1 MECSLLQSVSS
12 WFVKTFKDGGLL
24 GWFAV
29 LCLSASWIAWI
40 ELIKGLAVMLPTLQ
54 EQFDAS
60 TWLVGWM
67 IAIIDA
73 SSSISGLFAS
83 PLREKLGVRV
93 VVMVSGLLVGG
104 SMIASAF
111 ATSLSQITVLLSLA
125 AGPAAGCSLVVS
137 KELVGRCFSES
148 RATAFG
154 VGTLGGSLTFVT
166 CVPLTQ
172 FFLDIYGW
180 RGTML
185 LLGGILSH
193 LAVCGA
199 LMKEPAKETRSN
211 DQYQTVALNDDT
223 GDGEA
228 TSNSRC
234 CSCFNSVHS
243 FISQTFKLGLFS
255 LPSFWLITFMYNIW
269 MMMNTSWFI
278 YYVAYTTVSKGFS
291 LVDASNCVVSYG
303 IGRILSSI
311 TVGPLVKNF
320 KVLKSLSNSAWLGLA
335 LFVLSLYYLIDPW
348 LMSFWPILVA
358 AFIYGYFTVM
368 VHIQFDLVIIESFGA
383 DQMGFFMGWNGLFTG
398 VTGLF
403 TLYFPGL
410 IFDHF
415 GSYTLALIL
424 MGGVQL
430 LTVVALLVLVWLR
443 RRRPASLL

>member
-1 MECSLLQSVSS
+1 MEYSFFQSVSS

-24 GWFAV
+24 GWCAV
-29 LCLSASWIAWI
+29 LGLFSSWIAWI
-40 ELIKGLAVMLPTLQ
+40 GLIKGLAVMLPTLQ

-73 SSSISGLFAS
+73 SMQISALFAS

-111 ATSLSQITVLLSLA
+111 ATSLSQITVLLTLA
-125 AGPAAGCSLVVS
+125 AGPAVGFSLIVS
-137 KELVGRCFSES
+137 KELVGRCFKEAST
-148 RATAFG
+148 TAFG
-154 VGTLGGSLTFVT
+154 VGILGGSLAFVT

-172 FFLDIYGW
+172 FFLDVYGW

-185 LLGGILSH
+185 LLGAIFSH

-199 LMKEPAKETRSN
+199 LMKEPAVKRSN
-211 DQYQTVALNDDT
+211 EEYQRIALNDDT

-234 CSCFNSVHS
+234 CSCFISAHS

-255 LPSFWLITFMYNIW
+255 LPSFWLIIFMCNIW
-269 MMMNTSWFI
+269 MMMNVAWII
-278 YYVAYTTVSKGFS
+278 YFVVYTTVSKGFS
-291 LVDASNCVVSYG
+291 LGDASNCVVSYG
-303 IGRILSSI
+303 IGRIISSL

-320 KVLKSLSNSAWLGLA
+320 RVLSLSNSAWLGLG
-335 LFVLSLYYLIDPW
+335 LFLSSLYYLIDPW

-358 AFIYGYFTVM
+358 AFIYGYFKVM

-403 TLYFPGL
+403 TLYLPGL
-410 IFDHF
+410 IYDLL
-415 GSYTLALIL
+415 GSYTITFIM

-430 LTVVALLVLVWLR
+430 LTVVALIALVWLR
-443 RRRPASLL
+443 RRRPASF

>member
-1 MECSLLQSVSS
+1 MGCSFLQSVSS

-29 LCLSASWIAWI
+29 LGLFSSWIAWI
-40 ELIKGLAVMLPTLQ
+40 GLIKGLAVMLPTLQ
-54 EQFDAS
+54 EQFNAS

-73 SSSISGLFAS
+73 SMQISALFAS

-111 ATSLSQITVLLSLA
+111 ATSLSQITVLLTLA
-125 AGPAAGCSLVVS
+125 AGPAVGCSLVVS
-137 KELVGRCFSES
+137 KELVGRCFSEAS
-148 RATAFG
+148 TTAFG
-154 VGTLGGSLTFVT
+154 VGILGGSIAFVT

-199 LMKEPAKETRSN
+199 LMKEPAVTRIRPN
-211 DQYQTVALNDDT
+211 DEYQTVALNEDT

-255 LPSFWLITFMYNIW
+255 LPSFWLIIFMCNIW
-269 MMMNTSWFI
+269 MMMNTAWVI
-278 YYVAYTTVSKGFS
+278 YFVVYTTESKGFS
-291 LVDASNCVVSYG
+291 LGDASNCVVSYG

-320 KVLKSLSNSAWLGLA
+320 KVRLSNSAWLGLG
-335 LFVLSLYYLIDPW
+335 LFLSSLYYLIDPW
-348 LMSFWPILVA
+348 LMSFWPVLVA
-358 AFIYGYFTVM
+358 AFIYGFFKVM
-368 VHIQFDLVIIESFGA
+368 IHIQFDLVVIESFGA
-383 DQMGFFMGWNGLFTG
+383 DRMGLFLGWNGLFTG

-410 IFDHF
+410 IYDHF

-430 LTVVALLVLVWLR
+430 LTVVALFVLVWLR
-443 RRRPASLL
+443 RRSPASL